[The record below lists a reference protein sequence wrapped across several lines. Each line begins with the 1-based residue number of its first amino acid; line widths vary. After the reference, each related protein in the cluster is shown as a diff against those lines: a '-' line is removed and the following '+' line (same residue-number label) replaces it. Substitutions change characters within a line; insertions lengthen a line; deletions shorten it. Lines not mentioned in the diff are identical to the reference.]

1 MEQGG
6 DRLHMQFDDNSLLP
20 QLYGERDRHLDR
32 IERELGVSLVS
43 RGNRLAIA
51 GPQDSADA
59 ARNALASLY
68 ERLKRGLEVD
78 NAAVDAALKRASL
91 QSHEQWGEA
100 EEIRTRKRRISPR
113 SANQASYLRALRAHE
128 LVFGLGPAG
137 TGKTYLAVAMAVDM
151 LMSGA
156 VERIILSRP
165 AVEAGERLGFLP
177 GDLREKVDPYLRP
190 LYDALHDMLPGEQV
204 MKRLSSGEIEIAPL
218 AFMRGRTL
226 SNAYVILDEAQNKT
240 QVQMKMF
247 LTRLGEHSRM
257 AVTGDLSQVDLPP
270 RTRSGLAD
278 ALETL
283 RGEESIAMVNFT
295 DVDVVRHPLVSR
307 IVRAYDR
314 HDRKRHKKHDE
325 PSD

>member
-1 MEQGG
+1 MEQSG
-6 DRLHMQFDDNSLLP
+6 DRLQMQFDDNSLLP
-20 QLYGERDRHLDR
+20 QLFGERDRHLDR

-43 RGNRLAIA
+43 RGNRLAIG
-51 GPQDSADA
+51 GPHESADV
-59 ARNALASLY
+59 ARSAIASLY
-68 ERLKRGLEVD
+68 QRLKRGLEVD

-91 QSHEQWGEA
+91 QAHEQWGEA

-113 SANQASYLRALRAHE
+113 SANQAAYLRALRANE

-151 LMSGA
+151 LMSGT

-190 LYDALHDMLPGEQV
+190 LYDALHDMLPGDQV

-226 SNAYVILDEAQNKT
+226 ANAFVILDEAQNT
-240 QVQMKMF
+240 TPVQMKMF

-257 AVTGDLSQVDLPP
+257 AVTGDLSQIDLPP

-283 RGEESIAMVNFT
+283 HGEDDIAMVNFT
-295 DVDVVRHPLVSR
+295 DVDVVRHHLVSR

-325 PSD
+325 SSD